1 MITAARL
8 KGTVGFIADLCCA
21 LRPLLKSSFLQAAAE
36 VANCVDFALED
47 RKAYLDIV
55 LDYLKA
61 RFLSRQ
67 THCWPSKSFSI
78 PGKQEL
84 KCS

>member
-36 VANCVDFALED
+36 VANRVDFALED
-47 RKAYLDIV
+47 RKASLDIV

-67 THCWPSKSFSI
+67 TPCWPSTSFSM

-84 KCS
+84 KRS